1 VEKLA
6 FNIGREFWLKEGLG
20 IGQFGQKCVKWEWD
34 AGRQRCI
41 EWKGE
46 PTYSS
51 IGSFISAI
59 LPNFYVIAGV
69 IAFVLVLI
77 AGLMFIINAGKG
89 ESEQAKKWQGTLT
102 ASVAGL
108 LIIFLSYW
116 IIQIIEVITGIEIFN
131 R

>member
-1 VEKLA
+1 MEKLA
-6 FNIGREFWLKEGLG
+6 LDIGKEFWLKDNLG
-20 IGQFGQKCVKWEWD
+20 IEQFGRKCVEWKWAGRPLCVKWE
-34 AGRQRCI
+34 RS
-41 EWKGE
+41 
-46 PTYSS
+46 TYSS

-59 LPNFYVIAGV
+59 LPNVYVLAGI
-69 IAFVLVLI
+69 IAFVLVLV

-102 ASVAGL
+102 ASIAGL

-116 IIQIIEVITGIEIFN
+116 IIQIIETLTGIKIFN

>member
-6 FNIGREFWLKEGLG
+6 LDIGEEFWLKQPSPGVTPG
-20 IGQFGQKCVKWEWD
+20 IGSAPAYQSLG
-34 AGRQRCI
+34 G
-41 EWKGE
+41 
-46 PTYSS
+46 
-51 IGSFISAI
+51 FISAI
-59 LPNFYVIAGV
+59 LPNVYILAAI

-89 ESEQAKKWQGTLT
+89 ESEEAKKWQGTLT
-102 ASVAGL
+102 ASIAGL

-116 IIQIIEVITGIEIFN
+116 IIQIIETITGINIFN